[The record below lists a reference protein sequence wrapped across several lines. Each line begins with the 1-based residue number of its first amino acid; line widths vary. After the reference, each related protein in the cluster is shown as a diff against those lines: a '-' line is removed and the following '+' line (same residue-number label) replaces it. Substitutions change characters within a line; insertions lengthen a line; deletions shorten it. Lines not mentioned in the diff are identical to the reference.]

1 MIRFSSRGTEP
12 PIVIMF
18 LQVMQNCKKFL
29 VVSLLLKTMQ
39 KSLSLCFL
47 RSVAHNCIILGRS
60 YWKELLGILMQV
72 LLLRMLNGV
81 NEVIRNSWCQCFAM
95 GYLEDLKLLLSTF

>member
-1 MIRFSSRGTEP
+1 
-12 PIVIMF
+12 MF

-29 VVSLLLKTMQ
+29 VILLLLKTTQ

-47 RSVAHNCIILGRS
+47 RSVVHSCIILGRS

-72 LLLRMLNGV
+72 SLLRMLNGV
-81 NEVIRNSWCQCFAM
+81 NEVIRNSRCQFV
-95 GYLEDLKLLLSTF
+95 L